1 MIANAANLRLFSF
14 WLIAISLS
22 VGYLV
27 VHQLSWQGSAF
38 SHTLMETSG
47 TLLILTA
54 GIVALLRYYS
64 RPDPSF
70 LTLGAGFIGTAALDA
85 YHTIIT
91 SGLFSNNLTV
101 LAPWSGFA
109 ARCFLSLVFL
119 FSYIAW
125 KDTYF
130 KYDVDLPSAKRVYFY
145 TAVATIGA
153 FIFFSVV
160 PLPPA
165 YLPNFSLH
173 RPQELLPTVIF
184 SIALWGHLKKGK
196 WREDGFE
203 HWLIIAI
210 IISIIYQIAF
220 ISRPDRFFDTD
231 HNSAHVLKLLSYVAI
246 LIGLFVSIFQSFKRV
261 ELMAQYDVLT
271 KLPNRVLFADRFLQA
286 MAHSN
291 RNELMLGVCFLDL
304 DNFKPINDRY
314 GHKIGDQL
322 LIEVADR
329 IKKQIR
335 DGDTVSRHGGD
346 EFCLLLSDIRSIP
359 HCEQMLERIHS
370 TLAEPFTIDDNVLNI
385 SASSGISLYP
395 SDNADLDTLLRHADQ
410 AMYQAKLAGRN
421 RYRIFNSSN
430 DKEITKRHLHLQEV
444 RRALLQHELTLYYQ
458 PKVNMLTGK
467 VYGFEALIRWMHPKR
482 GMISPLAF
490 LPLIEDTDVEIQIG
504 QWVIERALRQ
514 LNEWQ
519 KDDLQLEISI
529 NISSY
534 HLQSPSFLAHLESV
548 LTEYKHVNAHLLQLE
563 ILESSAL
570 SDLKAINDIL
580 NTCRHDFG
588 IQIALDDFGTGYSSL
603 THLRNLPVDTIK
615 LDQSFVRDIL
625 DDPNDYSIIEG
636 MIGLTNAF
644 NRNAI
649 AEGVE
654 TTEHGLILLTMDCV
668 LAQGYGISRPMPAKD
683 VSGWLKNYQ
692 VNTVWVNYAQTRAN
706 MTQKQKD
713 SDVFNLILNQWYSRV
728 QNKIMSLPSDASVHW
743 PILNKKK
750 CHMGVWLHRQ
760 SHDNVFDQETISD
773 LQHSHAILHLTAQ
786 DLAINY
792 ESGDVESAKQ
802 SLSKLQTIVTAL
814 KNILKQAK

>member
-1 MIANAANLRLFSF
+1 MVVNFAHNRMLSY
-14 WLIAISLS
+14 WLIAIALS
-22 VGYLV
+22 ASY
-27 VHQLSWQGSAF
+27 QFIYQINWQSSIA
-38 SHTLMETSG
+38 SHTLIETSG
-47 TLLILTA
+47 TLVILIA

-70 LTLGAGFIGTAALDA
+70 LTLGAGFIGTAALNV
-85 YHTIIT
+85 YHTVIT
-91 SGLFSNNLTV
+91 SGFFSNSLTH

-109 ARCFLSLVFL
+109 VRFFLSLVFL

-125 KDTYF
+125 KDSSF
-130 KYDVDLPSAKRVYFY
+130 KYDVVLPSAKRVYFY
-145 TAVATIGA
+145 TAAATIGA
-153 FIFFSVV
+153 FIFFSIV
-160 PLPPA
+160 PLPVA
-165 YLPNFSLH
+165 YLTDFPLH
-173 RPQELLPTVIF
+173 RPQELLPTLIF
-184 SIALWGHLKKGK
+184 SIALWGHLKKRT
-196 WREDGFE
+196 WRDDDFE

-210 IISIIYQIAF
+210 IISIICQF
-220 ISRPDRFFDTD
+220 VFLFRPNGFFDTS
-231 HNSAHVLKLLSYVAI
+231 HNSAHIFKLLSYIAI
-246 LIGLFVSIFQSFKRV
+246 LIGLFISIFQSFKRV
-261 ELMAQYDVLT
+261 ELITQYDVLT

-286 MAHSN
+286 MAQSN

-314 GHKIGDQL
+314 SHKIGDQL
-322 LIEVADR
+322 LIEVAER

-370 TLAEPFTIDDNVLNI
+370 TLAEPFVIDQQTINI

-395 SDNADLDTLLRHADQ
+395 NDNADLDTLMRHADQ

-421 RYRIFNSSN
+421 RYRIYNASN
-430 DKEITKRHLHLQEV
+430 DKEIVKRHLHLQEV
-444 RRALLQHELTLYYQ
+444 RRALLQNELTLYYQ
-458 PKVNMLTGK
+458 PKVNMQTGK
-467 VYGFEALIRWMHPKR
+467 VYGVEALIRWIHPKR
-482 GMISPLAF
+482 GMIPPLDF
-490 LPLIEDTDVEIQIG
+490 LPLIEGTDIEIQIG

-519 KDDLQLEISI
+519 KDDLLLEVSI

-534 HLQSPSFLAHLESV
+534 HLQSSSFLTHLESV
-548 LTEYKHVNAHLLQLE
+548 LAQYNEINAHLLQLE

-570 SDLKAINDIL
+570 SDLKTINEIL
-580 NTCRHDFG
+580 HICRNDFG

-654 TTEHGLILLTMDCV
+654 TTEHGLILLTMNCA
-668 LAQGYGISRPMPAKD
+668 LAQGYGISRPMASKE
-683 VSGWLKNYQ
+683 VAAWLKNYQ
-692 VNTVWVNYAQTRAN
+692 SNAIWVNYAQKRAT
-706 MTQKQKD
+706 MTQQQRD
-713 SDVFNLILNQWYSRV
+713 AEVFNLVLNQWYSRV
-728 QNKIMSLPSDASVHW
+728 ENKVMSLPSDASVHW

-760 SHDNVFDQETISD
+760 SHDTVFDKEVITT

-786 DLAINY
+786 DLAITY
-792 ESGDVESAKQ
+792 ESGDIESAKQ
-802 SLSKLQTIVTAL
+802 SLSKLVTIVSAL
-814 KNILKQAK
+814 KNILKQTQ